1 MAKKTLK
8 EKINDVAFWIV
19 IFLILYLIIG
29 YLLESL
35 WLSKPLKL
43 DELYDLLK
51 DGLSVTAA
59 FLAPVAAF
67 ILFSDWREQHNKQVR
82 NEFALK
88 VFTQF
93 EALEKEIHEAG
104 MILIEMEHLV
114 PHESQNRFSSD
125 RRPIYLNDKLFK
137 DNSDLILSFNYKIDD
152 IQEVF
157 NILLDK
163 IRYFGIATSQLIE
176 VTTVALLLLEKF
188 KEINIKNEDDTYS
201 EYLKLLDVNSKKLEQ
216 YYELRNMISDLII
229 TDLLKTFQAD

>member
-8 EKINDVAFWIV
+8 EKIDDVAFWTV

-43 DELYDLLK
+43 DELYELLK
-51 DGLSVTAA
+51 DGFSITAA

-114 PHESQNRFSSD
+114 PYESQNRFSSD

-137 DNSDLILSFNYKIDD
+137 DNGDLILSFNYKIDD

-176 VTTVALLLLEKF
+176 VTTVAFLLLEKF

>member
-8 EKINDVAFWIV
+8 EKINDVAFWTV

-43 DELYDLLK
+43 DELYELLK
-51 DGLSVTAA
+51 DGFSITAA

-114 PHESQNRFSSD
+114 PYESQNRFSSH
-125 RRPIYLNDKLFK
+125 RRQIYLNDKLFK

-152 IQEVF
+152 IQEIF

-176 VTTVALLLLEKF
+176 VTTVAFLLLEKF
-188 KEINIKNEDDTYS
+188 KEINIKNEDDTYN

>member
-8 EKINDVAFWIV
+8 EKINDVAFWTV

-51 DGLSVTAA
+51 DGLSITAA

-176 VTTVALLLLEKF
+176 VTTVAFLLLEKF